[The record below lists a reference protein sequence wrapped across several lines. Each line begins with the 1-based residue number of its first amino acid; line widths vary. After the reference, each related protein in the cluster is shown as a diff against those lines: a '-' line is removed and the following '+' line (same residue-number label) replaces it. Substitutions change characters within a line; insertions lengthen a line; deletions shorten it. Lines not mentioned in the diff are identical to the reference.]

1 MGDRSPGDPEVAA
14 ILRRLGLPEFE
25 DKLREEQIDLFALTL
40 MEVPH
45 FQRLG
50 MQFDKAVDLQ
60 KYVAANVPDGT
71 ARATT
76 DRSVSD
82 RAVSDT
88 DSGGE
93 TQRMDGNLTT
103 STATRVG
110 INIERTDLQ
119 TVSALTL
126 SAEEDSTEDADSV
139 RARDADFAR
148 SAELGMD
155 TTWETTHTAIRDTT
169 ELLVISL
176 QPDEV
181 EISPYQQLVARGGK
195 IIPELVATIVEQEYS
210 VLQSIGEC
218 ADLAHSANS
227 TEVLANHEHQDAAR
241 RRDRL
246 LVRGVA
252 AVPACR
258 LTLLPDEIYRTVLTF
273 VFYPPGAIIPWD
285 NATRYYTHT
294 IGLRCYLCGK
304 SVTEI
309 CLTHFCSLCD
319 PTFHGLCPDY
329 AQNYPKVVCDNRLA
343 CFLCLH

>member
-25 DKLREEQIDLFALTL
+25 DKLRDEQIDLFALTL
-40 MEVPH
+40 MKVPH

-60 KYVAANVPDGT
+60 KYVAENVPDGT
-71 ARATT
+71 ARAT

-155 TTWETTHTAIRDTT
+155 TTWETMHTAIRDTT

-181 EISPYQQLVARGGK
+181 ENSPYQQLVARGGK
-195 IIPELVATIVEQEYS
+195 IIRELVATIVEQEYS
-210 VLQSIGEC
+210 VLYSIGEC

-227 TEVLANHEHQDAAR
+227 TEVLAKLYLHARIGSLTNLEFNKTDFLLCADVIFAIFAECSLTAAN
-241 RRDRL
+241 
-246 LVRGVA
+246 
-252 AVPACR
+252 
-258 LTLLPDEIYRTVLTF
+258 
-273 VFYPPGAIIPWD
+273 GA
-285 NATRYYTHT
+285 
-294 IGLRCYLCGK
+294 LGK
-304 SVTEI
+304 SVTNKANFTMRKIAKSAVSVANALRAVRQKGPRETYRANPRYVPPLPCAWCS
-309 CLTHFCSLCD
+309 CL
-319 PTFHGLCPDY
+319 
-329 AQNYPKVVCDNRLA
+329 AE
-343 CFLCLH
+343 